1 MHLAQERIVILK
13 VFDPFGRDD
22 RVKTAVGPGKRA
34 IQVYL
39 LKGRSEMHDRF
50 GIDVRAD
57 GGEPA
62 LSKRNSQRR
71 TAAAWRIENARAKR
85 QAETR
90 EVLQYGALD
99 YGDRKSTRL
108 NSSHG
113 YISYAVFCFKNT
125 SNHGCHR

>member
-57 GGEPA
+57 GGEAA
-62 LSKRNSQRR
+62 LSKRSEEH
-71 TAAAWRIENARAKR
+71 TSE
-85 QAETR
+85 
-90 EVLQYGALD
+90 LQSRFDLVC
-99 YGDRKSTRL
+99 RL
-108 NSSHG
+108 LLEKKKKKMHTT
-113 YISYAVFCFKNT
+113 YY
-125 SNHGCHR
+125 

>member
-57 GGEPA
+57 GGEAA
-62 LSKRNSQRR
+62 LSKRNSQRSEEHTSELQSR
-71 TAAAWRIENARAKR
+71 LHLVCRLLLEKKKKNRLKDHHVRA
-85 QAETR
+85 
-90 EVLQYGALD
+90 
-99 YGDRKSTRL
+99 
-108 NSSHG
+108 SSE
-113 YISYAVFCFKNT
+113 
-125 SNHGCHR
+125 

>member
-57 GGEPA
+57 GGEAA
-62 LSKRNSQRR
+62 LSKRNRQRR

-85 QAETR
+85 SEEHTSELQSR
-90 EVLQYGALD
+90 ENLVC
-99 YGDRKSTRL
+99 RL
-108 NSSHG
+108 LLEKKKRDSS
-113 YISYAVFCFKNT
+113 SSAT
-125 SNHGCHR
+125 SRARR